1 MTIQQAL
8 FGRDIWGRTVALI
21 DDIYRQHRINRKPPV
36 RVEGA
41 SFRARPELQER
52 GKQVLVLFFTGE
64 KKKLF
69 NFFGAGGNVR
79 IPRPLLR
86 WSPSCSFCSLD
97 LFKRTTL

>member
-41 SFRARPELQER
+41 SFSARPELQER
-52 GKQVLVLFFTGE
+52 GKQVLVLFFTG
-64 KKKLF
+64 KKKSCLIF
-69 NFFGAGGNVR
+69 SERAGPSESLALSCAGLHRVR
-79 IPRPLLR
+79 
-86 WSPSCSFCSLD
+86 FAH
-97 LFKRTTL
+97 